1 MGNVHAQQPSINT
14 HTSTNSN
21 DQNDHDCRTTLTT
34 SQPSGRYT
42 ASPSLDFKDFSTN
55 PRGDKVEQHS
65 RDDPDF
71 STNPRDK
78 VKQHSQV
85 DPDDTKHVE
94 ILEIWTRPLASVAS
108 SFGGRHSFIVCRLT
122 DRTYKLIEKHY
133 NGGVEF
139 QTLTRKNVVD
149 LALKKA
155 NKIYT
160 KEKVAFRA
168 SKTLKENITW
178 GIIRKISEEHHGG
191 YDIHESNC
199 HRLTAS
205 VWNASVCEKK
215 ELSAP
220 FQSTLSKMASL
231 IGIGASVRQ
240 DANRDGAPEM
250 IYVAQKSHVR

>member
-21 DQNDHDCRTTLTT
+21 DQNDHECRTTLTT

-55 PRGDKVEQHS
+55 PR
-65 RDDPDF
+65 
-71 STNPRDK
+71 DK

-85 DPDDTKHVE
+85 DPDDAKYVE

>member
-14 HTSTNSN
+14 HTSPNSN

-55 PRGDKVEQHS
+55 QRDKVEH
-65 RDDPDF
+65 
-71 STNPRDK
+71 PRDK
-78 VKQHSQV
+78 VKQHLQV

-139 QTLTRKNVVD
+139 QTLTRKNVVN

-160 KEKVAFRA
+160 KDKVAFRA

-178 GIIRKISEEHHGG
+178 GKIRKISQEHHGG

-220 FQSTLSKMASL
+220 LQSTLSKMASL

-240 DANRDGAPEM
+240 DANRNGAPEM
-250 IYVAQKSHVR
+250 IYAQKTHVR